1 MSRNK
6 KVNAENALP
15 ESRKNLLF
23 KPASQK
29 LALSGVSALDQLDAD
44 FNFENGNCGNEQ
56 AMSWLTCSPRKNAK
70 VRFAGLGFSQFGDN
84 IRVEEKHQE
93 KSAG

>member
-1 MSRNK
+1 
-6 KVNAENALP
+6 
-15 ESRKNLLF
+15 
-23 KPASQK
+23 
-29 LALSGVSALDQLDAD
+29 
-44 FNFENGNCGNEQ
+44 
-56 AMSWLTCSPRKNAK
+56 MSWLTCSPRKNAK